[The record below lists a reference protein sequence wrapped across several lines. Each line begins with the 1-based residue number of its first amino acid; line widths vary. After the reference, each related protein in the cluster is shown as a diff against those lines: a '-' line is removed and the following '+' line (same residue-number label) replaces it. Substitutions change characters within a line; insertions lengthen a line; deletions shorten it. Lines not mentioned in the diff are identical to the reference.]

1 MYTVHGDISTVQ
13 HLCSVGY
20 VISEYSCNY
29 LETSMSVHALY
40 IYICIHMHTHIYIYT
55 YTWVYIYIYTHTY
68 IGPELYIYTWYI
80 YIYIYYNDIY
90 THDMHII
97 YFETPSFY
105 RKSDRRQA
113 LAHDFA
119 RTRHG
124 QRLLVEIGLLQEW
137 SLDRSRPCW
146 TLGWT

>member
-20 VISEYSCNY
+20 VISENSCNY
-29 LETSMSVHALY
+29 LETSMCVHAFY
-40 IYICIHMHTHIYIYT
+40 IYICIHMHTYIYTYIHMSIYIYT
-55 YTWVYIYIYTHTY
+55 YIHWAWIIYIHM
-68 IGPELYIYTWYI
+68 I
-80 YIYIYYNDIY
+80 YIYIMIYIY

-97 YFETPSFY
+97 YFETSSFY
-105 RKSDRRQA
+105 RKTDRRQA

-124 QRLLVEIGLLQEW
+124 QRLLIEIGLLQEW